1 MSALENAIQALRL
14 IDNQADLNE
23 LAKQWKLQMSYIGS
37 KNKRGLKKGDTVEWE
52 SQGIVR
58 TGKIVKMNPKTV
70 ELVNVDAT
78 PFGRTVTR
86 VPASMIIGKVAA
98 WKH

>member
-1 MSALENAIQALRL
+1 MTKLENAIQALRL
-14 IDNQADLNE
+14 IDNQSDLNE

-70 ELVNVDAT
+70 ELVDVGAT

-86 VPASMIIGKVAA
+86 VPASMILGKVAA
-98 WKH
+98 

>member
-1 MSALENAIQALRL
+1 MTKLETAIAAMRD

-23 LAKQWKLQMSYIGS
+23 LATAWKLQMNYIGA
-37 KNKRGLKKGDTVEWE
+37 KAKRGLKKGDTVEWE
-52 SQGIVR
+52 SRGVVR
-58 TGKIVKMNPKTV
+58 VGTIVKMNQKTV
-70 ELVNVDAT
+70 EIQDVGAT

-98 WKH
+98 

>member
-1 MSALENAIQALRL
+1 MSNLENAINAMRL
-14 IDNQADLNE
+14 IDNQSDLNE
-23 LAKQWKLQMSYIGS
+23 LAKVWKLQMSYIGS
-37 KNKRGLKKGDTVEWE
+37 KAKRGLKKGDTVEWE
-52 SQGIVR
+52 SRGIVR

-70 ELVNVDAT
+70 EVADMGNT

-98 WKH
+98 

>member
-1 MSALENAIQALRL
+1 MSTLENAIQALRL
-14 IDNQADLNE
+14 IDNQSDLNE

-37 KNKRGLKKGDTVEWE
+37 KNKRGLKKGDTVQWE

-98 WKH
+98 

>member
-1 MSALENAIQALRL
+1 MTKLENAINAIRL

-23 LAKQWKLQMSYIGS
+23 LAKVWKLQMSYIGS

-58 TGKIVKMNPKTV
+58 TGKIVKMNPKTI
-70 ELVNVDAT
+70 ELVDVGAT

-98 WKH
+98 

>member
-1 MSALENAIQALRL
+1 MTKLENAINAMRL

-23 LAKQWKLQMSYIGS
+23 LAKVWKLQMSYIGS

-58 TGKIVKMNPKTV
+58 TGKIVKMNPKTI
-70 ELVNVDAT
+70 ELVDVGAT

-98 WKH
+98 

>member
-1 MSALENAIQALRL
+1 MTKLENAIQALRL

-23 LAKQWKLQMSYIGS
+23 LAKQWKLQMSYIGA
-37 KNKRGLKKGDTVEWE
+37 KAKRGLKKGDTVEWE

-58 TGKIVKMNPKTV
+58 VGKIVKMNPKTV
-70 ELVNVDAT
+70 ELVDTSNAT

-86 VPASMIIGKVAA
+86 VPASMILGKVAA
-98 WKH
+98 

>member
-1 MSALENAIQALRL
+1 MTKLETAIAAMRD

-23 LAKQWKLQMSYIGS
+23 LANVWKLQMNYIGA
-37 KNKRGLKKGDTVEWE
+37 KAKRGLKKGDTVEWE
-52 SQGIVR
+52 SRGVVR
-58 TGKIVKMNPKTV
+58 VGTIVKMNQKTV
-70 ELVNVDAT
+70 EIQDAGAT

-98 WKH
+98 

>member
-1 MSALENAIQALRL
+1 MTKLETAIAAMRD

-23 LAKQWKLQMSYIGS
+23 LANVWKLQMNYIGA
-37 KNKRGLKKGDTVEWE
+37 KAKRGLKKGDTVEWE
-52 SQGIVR
+52 SRGIVR
-58 TGKIVKMNPKTV
+58 VGTIVKMNQKTIEV
-70 ELVNVDAT
+70 QDVGAT

-98 WKH
+98 

>member
-1 MSALENAIQALRL
+1 MTKLEIAIAAMRD

-23 LAKQWKLQMSYIGS
+23 LANVWKLQMNYIGA
-37 KNKRGLKKGDTVEWE
+37 KAKRGLKKGDTVEWE
-52 SQGIVR
+52 SRGVVR
-58 TGKIVKMNPKTV
+58 VGTIVKMNQKTV
-70 ELVNVDAT
+70 EIQDAGAT

-98 WKH
+98 

>member
-1 MSALENAIQALRL
+1 MTKLETAIAAMRE

-23 LAKQWKLQMSYIGS
+23 LATAWKLQMNYIGA
-37 KNKRGLKKGDTVEWE
+37 KAKRGLKKGDKVEWE
-52 SQGIVR
+52 SRGVVR
-58 TGKIVKMNPKTV
+58 VGTIVKMTQKTV
-70 ELVNVDAT
+70 EVQDAGAT

-98 WKH
+98 

>member
-1 MSALENAIQALRL
+1 MTKLETAIAAMRD

-23 LAKQWKLQMSYIGS
+23 LANVWKLQMNYIGA
-37 KNKRGLKKGDTVEWE
+37 KAKRGLKKGDTVEWE
-52 SQGIVR
+52 SRGIVR
-58 TGKIVKMNPKTV
+58 VGTIVKMNQKTV
-70 ELVNVDAT
+70 EVQDVGAT

-98 WKH
+98 

>member
-1 MSALENAIQALRL
+1 MTKLETAIAAMRD

-23 LAKQWKLQMSYIGS
+23 LATAWKLQMNYIGA
-37 KNKRGLKKGDTVEWE
+37 KAKRGLKKGDTVEWE
-52 SQGIVR
+52 SRGVVR
-58 TGKIVKMNPKTV
+58 VGTIVKMNQKTV
-70 ELVNVDAT
+70 VIQDAGAT

-98 WKH
+98 

>member
-1 MSALENAIQALRL
+1 MSNLENAIQALRL
-14 IDNQADLNE
+14 IDNQGDLNE

-52 SQGIVR
+52 SRGIVR
-58 TGKIVKMNPKTV
+58 TGKIIKMNPKTV
-70 ELVNVDAT
+70 ELVDVGAT

-98 WKH
+98 

>member
-1 MSALENAIQALRL
+1 MAEFISLKE
-14 IDNQADLNE
+14 
-23 LAKQWKLQMSYIGS
+23 GVS
-37 KNKRGLKKGDTVEWE
+37 KTLKKGDTVEWE

-70 ELVNVDAT
+70 ELVDVGAT

-86 VPASMIIGKVAA
+86 VPASMILGKVAA
-98 WKH
+98 

>member
-1 MSALENAIQALRL
+1 MTKLENAIDAMRL

-23 LAKQWKLQMSYIGS
+23 LAKVWKLQMSYIGS

-58 TGKIVKMNPKTV
+58 TGKIVKMNPKTI
-70 ELVNVDAT
+70 ELVDVGAT

-98 WKH
+98 

>member
-1 MSALENAIQALRL
+1 MSTLENAINAMRV

-23 LAKQWKLQMSYIGS
+23 LAKVWKLQMSYIGS

-70 ELVNVDAT
+70 EVADMGNT

-86 VPASMIIGKVAA
+86 IPASMIIGKVAA
-98 WKH
+98 

>member
-1 MSALENAIQALRL
+1 MTKLETAIQALRQ

-23 LAKQWKLQMSYIGS
+23 LASAWKLQMTYIGA
-37 KNKRGLKKGDTVEWE
+37 KAKRGLKKGDTVEWE
-52 SQGIVR
+52 SRGVVR
-58 TGKIVKMNPKTV
+58 VGKIVKMNQKTV
-70 ELVNVDAT
+70 EVADMGNT

-98 WKH
+98 